1 MRKANVKRESTE
13 TKISIEVNLDGTGKS
28 TISTGIGFFDHM
40 LTALSK
46 YSKIDMKI
54 QAKGDLEIGT
64 HHTIEDVGMVL
75 GTSIL
80 KALGDKRGI
89 NRAGFFKYVMDDALV
104 EAEAVLDISGRGRLI
119 FEDREGKELKYS
131 TEKVGVKDSE
141 IASED
146 IKEFF
151 WALASTMKSNI
162 SICLFRK
169 GNAHHEVEATFK
181 AFGKAL
187 RIAIE
192 QDPRS
197 KGDIPSTKVV
207 ID

>member
-1 MRKANVKRESTE
+1 MRKANERRVSNETE
-13 TKISIEVNLDGTGKS
+13 VNVEINLDGTGKS

-54 QAKGDLEIGT
+54 QAKGDLELGT

-187 RIAIE
+187 RMAIE
-192 QDPRS
+192 QNPRS
-197 KGDIPSTKVV
+197 KGDIPSTKGV